1 MPNQHP
7 SERADVREIVRS
19 ARAEQ
24 REFIRQ
30 QEEADR
36 RREKKAA
43 RRAKYKQNKDDSF
56 LVFAWKELMR

>member
-1 MPNQHP
+1 MAYQHP
-7 SERADVREIVRS
+7 SERRDVQEIVRS

-43 RRAKYKQNKDDSF
+43 RRKKYKQNPDDSF
-56 LVFAWKELMR
+56 FVFAWKEFMR

>member
-24 REFIRQ
+24 RDFIRQ
-30 QEEADR
+30 QEAADR

-43 RRAKYKQNKDDSF
+43 RRKKYKQSPDDPI
-56 LVFAWKELMR
+56 LVWAWKEIMR